1 MKFIV
6 YNIDILDKLKDIII
20 YDLNN
25 REKTNKMEL
34 YDFINDYNL

>member
-1 MKFIV
+1 MV

-25 REKTNKMEL
+25 GEKANKMEL

>member
-1 MKFIV
+1 MV